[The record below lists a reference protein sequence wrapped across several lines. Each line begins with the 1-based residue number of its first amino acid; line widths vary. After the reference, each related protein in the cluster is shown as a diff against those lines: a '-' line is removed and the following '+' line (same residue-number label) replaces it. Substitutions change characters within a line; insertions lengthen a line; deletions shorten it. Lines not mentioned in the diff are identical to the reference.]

1 MLPSLG
7 TLQRGDKRVRVG
19 VLFIRL
25 LVISFIYI
33 REVIVTK
40 AFLAK
45 GTTNFSFGLR
55 AITAVSETCWDFIPF
70 RVADK
75 ILFSNVLTL
84 GYVTII
90 FRPSKSVLF
99 VPRMSTSQR

>member
-1 MLPSLG
+1 MC
-7 TLQRGDKRVRVG
+7 VG
-19 VLFIRL
+19 VLFIRP

-55 AITAVSETCWDFIPF
+55 TITAVSGTCWDFIPF

-75 ILFSNVLTL
+75 ILFSNILTL
-84 GYVTII
+84 GHAEIDDHFSSIEVGPFCTEDVNLAKVGI
-90 FRPSKSVLF
+90 
-99 VPRMSTSQR
+99 